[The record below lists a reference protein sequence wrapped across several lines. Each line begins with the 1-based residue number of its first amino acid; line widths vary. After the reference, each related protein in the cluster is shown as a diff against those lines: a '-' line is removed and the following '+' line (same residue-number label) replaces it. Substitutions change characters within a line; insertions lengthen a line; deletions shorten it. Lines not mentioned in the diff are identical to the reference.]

1 LCSMRFLVIGGFSTR
16 TAARRPPA
24 LPTAPDLTPCAGTP
38 PPLWGV
44 HKQAAPRQPG
54 ERGLRPPKGG
64 RLPGEAPRG
73 ETFVRNAHLW
83 GVHKRAGFWRPDERG
98 LHPLEG
104 GRLLGEAADSPRGAF
119 ACNASLWAAGRLHE
133 QGLHPLKKA
142 VPPADDSRG
151 GRPGKKFACNVRG
164 GSTIGCFFGPLKRG
178 FPRRGARRLS
188 EYVLSPAAGRGSLT
202 GCYSA
207 RRCCSR
213 MRGVARGP
221 PGGDRC
227 GGAAHSVV
235 SHTNPQSTR
244 SAKWYD
250 WQSLA
255 GGTRR
260 WAADRALVK
269 TYRLR

>member
-1 LCSMRFLVIGGFSTR
+1 VDFQPALRH
-16 TAARRPPA
+16 AARQLFQPLRTSRPA
-24 LPTAPDLTPCAGTP
+24 LGRP

-73 ETFVRNAHLW
+73 KTFVRNAHLW

-151 GRPGKKFACNVRG
+151 GRPGKKFACNVKG
-164 GSTIGCFFGPLKRG
+164 GLHNRVFLWATQAWVPPARRAEAFRVRFEPGCRTRQPDGLLLSTTVLLKNAGSCSRPPRWGPLWG
-178 FPRRGARRLS
+178 S
-188 EYVLSPAAGRGSLT
+188 SPF
-202 GCYSA
+202 
-207 RRCCSR
+207 CSQ
-213 MRGVARGP
+213 P
-221 PGGDRC
+221 HQPTKHEKC
-227 GGAAHSVV
+227 QVV
-235 SHTNPQSTR
+235 
-244 SAKWYD
+244 
-250 WQSLA
+250 
-255 GGTRR
+255 
-260 WAADRALVK
+260 
-269 TYRLR
+269 